1 MLAMFEEIVDK
12 KRRSAVRRAK
22 DNDEDM
28 KAGTMTCN
36 VREGVYLNIFLNLLQ
51 YLFIYILLQ

>member
-1 MLAMFEEIVDK
+1 MLAMFEAIVDK
-12 KRRSAVRRAK
+12 KRRSAVRRVK
-22 DNDEDM
+22 GNDEDM
-28 KAGTMTCN
+28 EAGTMTCN

>member
-1 MLAMFEEIVDK
+1 MFEAIVDK
-12 KRRSAVRRAK
+12 KRRSAVRRVK
-22 DNDEDM
+22 GNDEDM
-28 KAGTMTCN
+28 EAGTMTCN